1 MAKNSNSRKT
11 SSGRIDVR
19 SPSDVPK
26 FENLISKG
34 PMAVVLVYADWC
46 GHCMNFKKNVWNNQT
61 LSKPSKLNAAAVHY
75 NMVENTTMKNANV
88 EGYPSMFLV
97 GKDKKPEPI
106 KTPSNSEELVNM
118 LNTAPGA
125 NSAVS
130 ASASASVNSANTNN
144 NTNNN
149 TNADLDTSAEIE
161 NGSGNSALPPNSTD
175 DVVNENSKPMR
186 GGAAMPSGLYDG
198 LLNFARNA
206 GPAAP
211 LRGGRRNRSCRRSR
225 RSLRKNT
232 RRNRK

>member
-19 SPSDVPK
+19 SPSDIPK

-46 GHCMNFKKNVWNNQT
+46 GHCMNFKKNVWNDQT

-75 NMVENTTMKNANV
+75 NMVENTSMKNAKV

-118 LNTAPGA
+118 LNTAP
-125 NSAVS
+125 
-130 ASASASVNSANTNN
+130 SANTALSANI
-144 NTNNN
+144 
-149 TNADLDTSAEIE
+149 NANAEADISAEIE
-161 NGSGNSALPPNSTD
+161 NVSGNSAVPPNSTD
-175 DVVNENSKPMR
+175 DVVNETGTTMR
-186 GGAAMPSGLYDG
+186 GGAGMPSGLYDG
-198 LLNFARNA
+198 LVNFARNA
-206 GPAAP
+206 GPAALLVTAAA